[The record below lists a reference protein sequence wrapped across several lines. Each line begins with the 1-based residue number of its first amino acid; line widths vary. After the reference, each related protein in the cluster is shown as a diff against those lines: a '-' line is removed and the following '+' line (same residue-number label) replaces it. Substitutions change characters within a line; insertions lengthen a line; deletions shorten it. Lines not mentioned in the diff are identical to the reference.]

1 MISVVIPVFKVE
13 AYLRQCVESVL
24 AQSCKEL
31 EILLIDDA
39 SPDGCPALCDALAA
53 RHPCVRAIH
62 KQNEGVGEA
71 RNTGIREARGDYI
84 AFVDGDDALDDPRA
98 LETMLESARRTGSD
112 IVVGNYRKMIGG
124 ANYQTTPHGF
134 TDADDPQD
142 PDFRFRGFFSVGHLS
157 YVWCKLYRRSF
168 LLQGAGGGG
177 LWMQRFIYAEDRL
190 FNLECWLNRPVYS
203 FVDASVYLYRCNE
216 ASVSHTY
223 KENFAEIWMGVADA
237 FYESAKRY
245 DRQDECFD
253 VVAFTLF
260 FSVFFSSKQ
269 EYVCRG
275 RKRRLIREELKR
287 YTRSPHAKPAFHALA
302 RGKYLREIRSG
313 LWKLM
318 IRCFSVAYDLRW
330 YGLLALGISLL
341 IRLHIDGR
349 LSSTGKRSEQ
359 DAN

>member
-1 MISVVIPVFKVE
+1 MISVVIPVYKVE
-13 AYLRQCVESVL
+13 AYLPQCVESVL
-24 AQSCKEL
+24 SQSYQEL
-31 EILLIDDA
+31 EVLLIDDA

-53 RHPCVRAIH
+53 QHPCVRVIH

-71 RNTGIREARGDYI
+71 RNTGIREARGEYI
-84 AFVDGDDALDDPRA
+84 AFVDGDDAFDDPRA
-98 LETMLESARRTGSD
+98 LEKMCESAARTDAD
-112 IVVGNYRKMIGG
+112 IVVGNYRKLIDG
-124 ANYQTTPHGF
+124 AKYQTTPHGF
-134 TDADDPQD
+134 TNAADPAD

-168 LLQGAGGGG
+168 LLQGAAGGGI
-177 LWMQRFIYAEDRL
+177 WMQRFIYAEDRL

-203 FVDASVYLYRCNE
+203 FVDESVYLYRCNE

-237 FYESAKRY
+237 FYKSAKRY
-245 DRQDECFD
+245 GRQDDCFD

-275 RKRRLIREELKR
+275 GKLKLIREELRR
-287 YTRSPHAKPAFHALA
+287 YTESPHAKPAFHALA
-302 RGKYLREIRSG
+302 RGRYLRDIHSS

-330 YGLLALGISLL
+330 YGPLALGISLL
-341 IRLHIDGR
+341 IRLNIDKR
-349 LSSTGKRSEQ
+349 LSSTEKRSEQ